1 MPSGG
6 KGLVNETGLQHTRG
20 AWKEKA
26 DEELSTQ
33 VSLLPEAKRGRI
45 FTLYFTQR
53 KNYPINSVQIV
64 NHVRFINCWDHEFLN
79 HAVKDIIH

>member
-6 KGLVNETGLQHTRG
+6 KGLVHETGLQHTRG

-45 FTLYFTQR
+45 FTLLYTKEKLPHKFCT
-53 KNYPINSVQIV
+53 
-64 NHVRFINCWDHEFLN
+64 NCQSCEIYQLLGS
-79 HAVKDIIH
+79 